1 MPGKDQIMAERRIKL
16 TRKGHE
22 KLQRELFILTNEENS
37 KVAEMLAEARED
49 DQGEEAVF
57 FDAMVSKE
65 RLDERVAHLQNV
77 LARAEIIDADEDP
90 DTITPGN
97 RVTVYDT
104 AEKEEFTMDL
114 LDTEEI
120 THGRRGVSLDSPVGQ
135 ALLGKGVGD
144 RVKVEVPD
152 GVVTYKVRKIE
163 MIPDEDGA

>member
-1 MPGKDQIMAERRIKL
+1 MAERRIQL
-16 TRKGHE
+16 TRPGYE
-22 KLQRELFILTNEENS
+22 KLQRELNILTSEENS

-57 FDAMVSKE
+57 FDAMISKE
-65 RLDERVAHLQNV
+65 RLDERVSHLQNV

-90 DTITPGN
+90 NTITPGN

-104 AEKEEFTMDL
+104 SEKEELTMDL

-135 ALLGKGVGD
+135 ALLGKHVGD
-144 RVKVEVPD
+144 RIKVKVPD
-152 GVVTYKVRKIE
+152 GIVTFKVRKIE
-163 MIPDEDGA
+163 MIPDEGRL

>member
-1 MPGKDQIMAERRIKL
+1 MAERRIKL

>member
-1 MPGKDQIMAERRIKL
+1 MAERRIKL
-16 TRKGHE
+16 TRQGHE
-22 KLQRELFILTNEENS
+22 KLRRELYILTNEENS

-163 MIPDEDGA
+163 MIPDDGA

>member
-1 MPGKDQIMAERRIKL
+1 MAERRIKL
-16 TRKGHE
+16 TSRGHQ

-65 RLDERVAHLQNV
+65 RLDERISHLQNV

-104 AEKEEFTMDL
+104 VEKEEFTM
-114 LDTEEI
+114 
-120 THGRRGVSLDSPVGQ
+120 GPAG
-135 ALLGKGVGD
+135 
-144 RVKVEVPD
+144 
-152 GVVTYKVRKIE
+152 Y
-163 MIPDEDGA
+163 

>member
-1 MPGKDQIMAERRIKL
+1 MAERRIQL
-16 TRKGHE
+16 TRQGYQ
-22 KLQRELFILTNEENS
+22 KLQRELIILTDEENT

-57 FDAMVSKE
+57 FDAMISKE
-65 RLDERVAHLQNV
+65 RLDERVSHLQNV

-97 RVTVYDT
+97 RVTVYDS
-104 AEKEEFTMDL
+104 AEKEEFSLDL

-120 THGRRGVSLDSPVGQ
+120 THGRRGVSLDSPVGK
-135 ALLGKGVGD
+135 ALLGKKVGD

-152 GVVTYKVRKIE
+152 GLVTYKVREIE
-163 MIPDEDGA
+163 MIPDDGS

>member
-1 MPGKDQIMAERRIKL
+1 MAERRIKL
-16 TRKGHE
+16 TRQGHE
-22 KLQRELFILTNEENS
+22 KLQRELYILTNEENS

-163 MIPDEDGA
+163 MIPDDGA

>member
-1 MPGKDQIMAERRIKL
+1 MAERRIRL
-16 TRKGHE
+16 TRPGYE
-22 KLQRELFILTNEENS
+22 KLQRELNILTSEENS

-57 FDAMVSKE
+57 FDAMISKE
-65 RLDERVAHLQNV
+65 RLDERVSHLQNV

-120 THGRRGVSLDSPVGQ
+120 THGRRGVSLDSPVGR
-135 ALLGKGVGD
+135 ALLGKRVGD
-144 RVKVEVPD
+144 RIKVEVPD
-152 GVVTYKVRKIE
+152 GIVTFKVRKIE
-163 MIPDEDGA
+163 MVPDEDDP

>member
-1 MPGKDQIMAERRIKL
+1 MAERRFLL
-16 TRKGHE
+16 TRQGYH
-22 KLQRELFILTNEENS
+22 KLQRELNILTSVENS

-65 RLDERVAHLQNV
+65 RLDERVSHLQNV

-104 AEKEEFTMDL
+104 GEKEEFALDL
-114 LDTEEI
+114 LDSEEI
-120 THGRRGVSLDSPVGQ
+120 THGRRGVSLDSPVGK
-135 ALLGKGVGD
+135 ALLGKQVGD

-152 GVVTYKVRKIE
+152 GLVTYKVRSIE
-163 MIPDEDGA
+163 MIPDDA

>member
-1 MPGKDQIMAERRIKL
+1 MAEKRIQL
-16 TRKGHE
+16 TRAGYH
-22 KLQRELFILTNEENS
+22 KLQRELNILTSEENS

-57 FDAMVSKE
+57 FDAMISKE
-65 RLDERVAHLQNV
+65 RLDERVSHLQNV

-90 DTITPGN
+90 NTITPGN
-97 RVTVYDT
+97 RVLVYDT

-135 ALLGKGVGD
+135 ALLGKHVGD

-152 GVVTYKVRKIE
+152 GLVTYKVRKIE
-163 MIPDEDGA
+163 MIPDEEVS

>member
-1 MPGKDQIMAERRIKL
+1 MAERRIRL
-16 TRKGHE
+16 TRQGYQ
-22 KLQRELFILTNEENS
+22 KLQREFNILTSEENT

-65 RLDERVAHLQNV
+65 RLDERVSHLQNV

-90 DTITPGN
+90 DTITAGN
-97 RVTVYDT
+97 RVTVYDSS
-104 AEKEEFTMDL
+104 EKEEFTLDL

-120 THGRRGVSLDSPVGQ
+120 TLGRRGVSLDSPVGK
-135 ALLGKGVGD
+135 ALLGRQVGD

-152 GVVTYKVRKIE
+152 GLVTYKVRAIE
-163 MIPDEDGA
+163 MIPDEGA

>member
-1 MPGKDQIMAERRIKL
+1 MAERRIQL
-16 TRKGHE
+16 TRQGFH
-22 KLQRELFILTNEENS
+22 KLQSELNVLTSEENT

-65 RLDERVAHLQNV
+65 RLDERVTHLQNV

-104 AEKEEFTMDL
+104 SEKEEFTMDL

-120 THGRRGVSLDSPVGQ
+120 TLGRRGVSLDSPVGQ
-135 ALLGKGVGD
+135 ALLGQHIGD

-152 GVVTYKVRKIE
+152 GLVTYKIRKIE
-163 MIPDEDGA
+163 MIPEEDT

>member
-1 MPGKDQIMAERRIKL
+1 MAEKRIRL
-16 TRKGHE
+16 TRPGYE
-22 KLQRELFILTNEENS
+22 KLRRELDILTSEENT

-57 FDAMVSKE
+57 FDAMISKE
-65 RLDERVAHLQNV
+65 RLDERVSHLQDV

-90 DTITPGN
+90 STVTPGN

-104 AEKEEFTMDL
+104 AEKEELMMDL

-120 THGRRGVSLDSPVGQ
+120 THGRRGVSLDSPVGR
-135 ALLGKGVGD
+135 ALLGKRVGD

-152 GVVTYKVRKIE
+152 GTVIFKVRKIE
-163 MIPDEDGA
+163 MIPDEDER

>member
-1 MPGKDQIMAERRIKL
+1 MAERRIQL
-16 TRKGHE
+16 TRKGYQ
-22 KLQRELFILTNEENS
+22 KLQRELFVLTNEENS

-65 RLDERVAHLQNV
+65 RLDERVSHLQNV
-77 LARAEIIDADEDP
+77 LARAEIIDVADEP
-90 DTITPGN
+90 ESITPGN

-104 AEKEEFTMDL
+104 SEKEEFTMDL

-135 ALLGKGVGD
+135 ALLGKSVGD
-144 RVKVEVPD
+144 RIKVQVPD
-152 GVVTYKVRKIE
+152 GKVTYRIRKIE
-163 MIPDEDGA
+163 RIPEE

>member
-1 MPGKDQIMAERRIKL
+1 MAERRIQL
-16 TRKGHE
+16 TRQGFQQ
-22 KLQRELFILTNEENS
+22 LQRELNILTSVENS

-65 RLDERVAHLQNV
+65 RLDDRVSHLQNV

-97 RVTVYDT
+97 RVTVYDS
-104 AEKEEFTMDL
+104 AEKEEFMLDL
-114 LDTEEI
+114 LDSEEI
-120 THGRRGVSLDSPVGQ
+120 TLGRRGVSLDAPVGK
-135 ALLGKGVGD
+135 ALLGKQVGD

-152 GVVTYKVRKIE
+152 GLVTFKVRKIE
-163 MIPDEDGA
+163 MIPDEDS